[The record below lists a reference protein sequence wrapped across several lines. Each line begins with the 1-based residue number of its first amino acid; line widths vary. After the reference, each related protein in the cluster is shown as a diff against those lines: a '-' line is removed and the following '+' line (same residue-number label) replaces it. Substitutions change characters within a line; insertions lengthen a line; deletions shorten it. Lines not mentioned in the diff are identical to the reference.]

1 MHYLTPEEILILHAR
16 IIDATGGAH
25 GVRDLG
31 RILSASQRPKVRFVG
46 KDLYRTIFDKA
57 AAYFESITFDHP
69 FVGGNKRTG
78 LAVAARFLFLNGHV
92 LVASNKA
99 LEKFAVNAVVKKYT
113 KVRLSKW
120 FKEHANK
127 R

>member
-1 MHYLTPEEILILHAR
+1 MRYLTPEEILVLHAR
-16 IIDATGGAH
+16 IIDATGGVH

-31 RILSASQRPKVRFVG
+31 RILSASQRPKARFAG
-46 KDLYRTIFDKA
+46 KDLYRTIFNKT
-57 AAYFESITFDHP
+57 AAYFESIALDHP
-69 FVGGNKRTG
+69 FVDGNKRTG

-92 LVASNKA
+92 LVANNQA

-113 KVRLSKW
+113 KDHLSKW